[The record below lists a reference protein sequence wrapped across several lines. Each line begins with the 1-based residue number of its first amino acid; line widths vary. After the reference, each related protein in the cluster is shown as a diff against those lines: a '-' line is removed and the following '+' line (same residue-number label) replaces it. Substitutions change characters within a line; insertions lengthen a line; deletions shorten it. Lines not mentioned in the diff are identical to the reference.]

1 MTRSDWTRSDVL
13 LRVFAYGSVVS
24 TYVLIVIGGYVT
36 TSNSGLGC
44 GESWPLCRG
53 AVFPAL
59 NNPEVIIE
67 LTHRLFNSVVGVFIL
82 GLAIVTWTRYRTENN
97 IVLLSTTSLIALIA
111 QVLLGM
117 VTVTTS
123 LNPIVSDAHLALGS
137 AILAIVVANAV
148 MVRNLTMRQAEL
160 RGVTID
166 RLPI

>member
-1 MTRSDWTRSDVL
+1 MTRKDWTRNDFL

-24 TYVLIVIGGYVT
+24 TYILIVIGGYVT

-53 AVFPAL
+53 AVFPSL
-59 NNPEVIIE
+59 NNPEVVIE

-82 GLAIVTWTRYRTENN
+82 GLAIVAWTRFREAKS
-97 IVLLSTTSLIALIA
+97 VVVLSTTSLVALFA

-123 LNPIVSDAHLALGS
+123 LNPIVSDAHLALAS

-148 MVRNLTMRQAEL
+148 MVRNLTMRREQ
-160 RGVTID
+160 
-166 RLPI
+166 LPQ

>member
-1 MTRSDWTRSDVL
+1 MTPSDWTRNDTL
-13 LRVFAYGSVVS
+13 LRIFAYGSVVS
-24 TYVLIVIGGYVT
+24 TYILIVIGGYVT

-44 GESWPLCRG
+44 GESWPLCKG
-53 AVFPAL
+53 AVFPSL
-59 NNPEVIIE
+59 NNPEVVIE

-82 GLAIVTWTRYRTENN
+82 GLAIVAATRYRNQSN
-97 IVLLSTTSLIALIA
+97 IVLLSTISLVALIA

-123 LNPIVSDAHLALGS
+123 LNPIVSDAHLALAS

-160 RGVTID
+160 RQ
-166 RLPI
+166 